1 MPIKKNDLIC
11 CRLKRLPKN
20 MLVQA
25 AQTATRINPV
35 NYPRMDRLA
44 GVMKGFR
51 ASPQRI
57 AVMTT
62 SYWGAAGVKLTV
74 GFLDNPPAD
83 LRKHILLHMNAWN
96 QDANVQF
103 VTSNTDP
110 QVRISRVG
118 GKDGGYWSY
127 VGTEIVHIPKD
138 EATMNLEEFTMD
150 TPESEFHRV
159 VRHETG
165 HTLGFPHEHMRRAL
179 VEKIDR
185 KKAVD
190 YCLLPIDFFDQ
201 GAPHV
206 FVRKAERVPGFMP
219 HYAVELRFRCIHGEL
234 FQVHGGLILGD
245 VHNLGPDV
253 RPVPAVLPPDP
264 RNADLGIRVAGHE
277 LDVGVR
283 VPRVHVQQDVFP
295 QIGGRSV
302 QEAHRELDT
311 RRSPVR
317 GSHHR
322 YALRRRTKPFDHTRQ
337 PIHP

>member
-1 MPIKKNDLIC
+1 MPIKKKDLIC
-11 CRLKRLPKN
+11 CRLKRLPKS
-20 MLVQA
+20 MLVEA
-25 AQTATRINPV
+25 ARTATSINPV
-35 NYPRMDRLA
+35 NHPRMDRLA

-96 QDANVQF
+96 KDANVQF

-127 VGTEIVHIPKD
+127 IGTEIVHIPKD

-190 YCLLPIDFFDQ
+190 YFKRMDGWDEQEVVDQVLTPIEEAAIRGTIADPKSIMCYQ
-201 GAPHV
+201 I
-206 FVRKAERVPGFMP
+206 PGEITKDGKP
-219 HYAVELRFRCIHGEL
+219 IV
-234 FQVHGGLILGD
+234 GGLDID
-245 VHNLGPDV
+245 KSDYAFAAQIYPK
-253 RPVPAVLPPDP
+253 PAAP
-264 RNADLGIRVAGHE
+264 
-277 LDVGVR
+277 
-283 VPRVHVQQDVFP
+283 
-295 QIGGRSV
+295 
-302 QEAHRELDT
+302 
-311 RRSPVR
+311 
-317 GSHHR
+317 
-322 YALRRRTKPFDHTRQ
+322 KKK
-337 PIHP
+337 